1 MRFAISIPQ
10 FMADGEFRPD
20 PFRAF
25 LLRAEE
31 LGFVSAWTQEQVL
44 GTMPALGPL
53 ELMTY
58 AAACT
63 TRLRLGCAV
72 FVLPLYSPVHLA
84 KSISTL
90 DQLSRGRLEIGIG
103 AGGRNQRFAA
113 FVGDAESVA
122 ARFTESLHLMQA
134 CWTENPIDF
143 HGHFWQV
150 DGAAME
156 PKPFQKPYPP
166 LWFGGNKPVALRRAV
181 HLGDGFFGAGSQ
193 TTANFAEQV
202 RIVRA
207 ELAQTQR
214 DPATFQLAKRVYI
227 AVGDDADGVKARA
240 SAALDDIY
248 GLQESPGRLAPV
260 TVAGTPQM
268 CVQGLREV
276 ADAGAELILLNLLF
290 DNRAQIER
298 LAAEVMPQLA

>member
-10 FMADGEFRPD
+10 FIADGEFDPG

-25 LLRAEE
+25 LTRAEE
-31 LGFVSAWTQEQVL
+31 LGFVSGWTQEQVL
-44 GTMPALGPL
+44 GTMPALAPL

-72 FVLPLYSPVHLA
+72 FVTPLCSPVHLA

-90 DQLSRGRLEIGIG
+90 DQLSQGRLEVGIG
-103 AGGRNQRFAA
+103 TGGRNQRFSA

-122 ARFTESLHLMQA
+122 ARFTESLQLMQA
-134 CWTENPIDF
+134 CWTENPITF
-143 HGHFWQV
+143 HGRFWQV
-150 DGAAME
+150 DDAAME

-193 TTANFAEQV
+193 TTANFAAQV
-202 RIVRA
+202 RIVRD
-207 ELAQTQR
+207 ELAKTQR
-214 DPATFQLAKRVYI
+214 DPATFQFAKRIYI
-227 AVGDDADGVKARA
+227 AVGDDAEQTRAHA
-240 SAALDDIY
+240 SAALDAIY
-248 GLQESPGRLAPV
+248 GLKEAGRLAPV
-260 TVAGTPQM
+260 LVAGTPQM
-268 CVQGLREV
+268 CVHGLREV
-276 ADAGAELILLNLLF
+276 AAAGAELLLLNLLF
-290 DNRAQIER
+290 DDHAQMER
-298 LAAEVMPQLA
+298 LATEVVSQLA